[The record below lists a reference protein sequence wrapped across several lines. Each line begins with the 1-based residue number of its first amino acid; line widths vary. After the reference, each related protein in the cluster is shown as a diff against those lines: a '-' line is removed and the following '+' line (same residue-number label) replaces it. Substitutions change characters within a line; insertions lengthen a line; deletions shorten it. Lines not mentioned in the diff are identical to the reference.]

1 VAQKQIYTLYNGMEV
16 KLPVGLS
23 QDEADNLIAKA
34 LPGVALGAGTFYDL
48 EKEFDISSSVDNAGL
63 RFDLAL
69 AKDNPKEA
77 KAVLDARLGKDGW
90 GLSDFGEFYANPIGL
105 RRLGMEPKDNRKVLI
120 DGISNNVYD
129 LVDLVPEIATGV
141 GALAAELLV
150 PVPGTG
156 AAGAAAVGGF
166 LSSFT
171 ARQLVARSVAAGAGD
186 VTANLGLEAVQT
198 YRGNQYED
206 LGEILSDAGTQGA
219 VVAAASLGLGLPF
232 TAIAPVAGKIKNV
245 AKENIDNVTTNQ
257 GIAVTAESAKQ
268 ARQEAVDFLRAQG
281 VPENEIQDI
290 VPLITL
296 KHQLGDSGN
305 LFAKFAIVSEGAGAK
320 NLADSL
326 PAKGLEFLDKIDS
339 FFRQGQAAGR
349 NPAEIAK
356 QLRETLTQA
365 ELQTAKN
372 IQKEIDTAY
381 KQMSKTSVQRDR
393 AEIGDLIELQAN
405 NQLRYMM
412 KNFDESPELYASPDL
427 DLDNL
432 YKTTVD
438 GDLVADLINK
448 LSGEYSRGAED
459 VIAILNKTSNGLGD
473 RLQKVIDIEDGFA
486 VAKKADEAISEL
498 DDLITEIGLGKGFA
512 ADLAAYTNRSSK
524 EAKEEIASVTARD
537 LYELDRAIRQNI
549 YKGRLDRNGIREGVI
564 ASKEILDT
572 MDEIVSPDFSAT
584 FRQVNADYKKAIA
597 PFAKGLGKFENSTA
611 QTVPEYVKD
620 LVTGRK
626 TQVFAEL
633 VETLDDMLTG
643 IEKAGGKA
651 ANVMSADEVLGEV
664 ATQYMRYHRDR
675 FNLTRASLDTDDIP
689 TLRQNAREALKQ
701 IDDLKNRETTP
712 RAKKAFN
719 RLFNNQAF
727 TEYRKAL
734 ESLSKGNVR
743 AAEKL
748 KMQLSYEEAGQFV
761 DNIAKLGRNLRDA
774 DLDTAV
780 EQYRAIKAIEPR
792 GTDFYNL
799 MLYSEIFD
807 RVKKIAGQNPQTRN
821 QALKAWADDIVA
833 ANNVSPA
840 ALKELLGSGKEG
852 TKDLYK
858 PLMQMANVI
867 QGGFNLDPTAGAISA
882 AGQPLMGIRG
892 LINFSAGAALKP
904 VVFMGMLKSYAPGGR
919 SWKAVNAAINGGES
933 IEQVAKNSKLNKNA
947 QVALKAANAGAAKIL
962 AGRDGLF
969 AASVAAYMNEA
980 DERLPNENTPVVPV
994 RQRTGAEAEAE
1005 RQAEQQQQQSAL
1017 SADTGIAAIQQIASM
1032 LQPQQIQGVGTSGL
1046 EEGAQIARSAA

>member
-1 VAQKQIYTLYNGMEV
+1 LAEREIYTLYNGMEV
-16 KLPVGLS
+16 QLPAGLS
-23 QDEADNLIAKA
+23 DTEAENLIAKA
-34 LPGVALGAGTFYDL
+34 LPSVAFGKGVAYDVS
-48 EKEFDISSSVDNAGL
+48 EEYDMRSSVDNAGL

-77 KAVLDARLGKDGW
+77 KAVMDARLGKDGW

-120 DGISNNVYD
+120 DGIENNVYD

-141 GALAAELLV
+141 GALAAELLI

-171 ARQLVARSVAAGAGD
+171 ARQLVARSIAGGAGD
-186 VTANLGLEAVQT
+186 VTANLGLEAIQT

-232 TAIAPVAGKIKNV
+232 TAIGPVAGKIKNV
-245 AKENIDNVTTNQ
+245 AKENIDNVTTNR

-339 FFRQGQAAGR
+339 FFRQGQAAGKT
-349 NPAEIAK
+349 PAQIAQELK
-356 QLRETLTQA
+356 ASLNKA

-438 GDLVADLINK
+438 NDLVADLVNN
-448 LSGEYSRGAED
+448 LSKEYTRSAED
-459 VIAILNKTSNGLGD
+459 VISILNKTSNGLGTK
-473 RLQKVIDIEDGFA
+473 LQKVIDIEDGFA
-486 VAKKADEAISEL
+486 VAKKADDAASDVVSQL
-498 DDLITEIGLGKGFA
+498 GLGKQFA
-512 ADLAAYTNRSSK
+512 DDLAAFTNRSSK
-524 EAKEEIASVTARD
+524 EAEKQIASITARD
-537 LYELDRAIRQNI
+537 LYELDRSIRQNI

-572 MDEIVSPDFSAT
+572 MDNIVSPDFSTT
-584 FRQVNADYKKAIA
+584 FRQVNADYKKAIT

-675 FNLTRASLDTDDIP
+675 FNLTTAKLSTDDIP
-689 TLRQNAREALKQ
+689 TLRQNAKEALKQ

-734 ESLSKGNVR
+734 ENLSKGNVR

-821 QALKAWADDIVA
+821 QALKGWADDIVS

-840 ALKELLGSGKEG
+840 ALKELLGGGKEG

-882 AGQPLMGIRG
+882 AGQPLMGLRG

-919 SWKAVNAAINGGES
+919 SWKAINAAINGGQS
-933 IEQVAKNSKLNKNA
+933 IEQVAKNSNLNKNA
-947 QVALKAANAGAAKIL
+947 QIALKAANYSAAKIL

-994 RQRTGAEAEAE
+994 RQRTGAEVEAE
-1005 RQAEQQQQQSAL
+1005 RQAEQQQQQQSMVPT
-1017 SADTGIAAIQQIASM
+1017 DTGLAAIQKIASM
-1032 LQPQQIQGVGTSGL
+1032 IQGVGTSGL
-1046 EEGAQIARSAA
+1046 KEGADIARSVA

>member
-1 VAQKQIYTLYNGMEV
+1 LAEREIYTLYNGMEV
-16 KLPVGLS
+16 QLPAGLS
-23 QDEADNLIAKA
+23 DTEAENLIAKA
-34 LPGVALGAGTFYDL
+34 LPSVAFGKGVAYDVS
-48 EKEFDISSSVDNAGL
+48 EEYDMRSSVDNAGL

-77 KAVLDARLGKDGW
+77 KAVMDARLGKDGW

-120 DGISNNVYD
+120 DGIENNVYD

-171 ARQLVARSVAAGAGD
+171 ARQLVARSIAGGAGD
-186 VTANLGLEAVQT
+186 VTANLGLEAIQT

-232 TAIAPVAGKIKNV
+232 TAIGPVAGKIKNV
-245 AKENIDNVTTNQ
+245 AKENIDNVTTNR

-339 FFRQGQAAGR
+339 FFRQGQAAGKT
-349 NPAEIAK
+349 PAQIAQELK
-356 QLRETLTQA
+356 ASLNKA

-438 GDLVADLINK
+438 NDLVADLVNN
-448 LSGEYSRGAED
+448 LSKEYTRSAED
-459 VIAILNKTSNGLGD
+459 VISILNKTSNGLGTK
-473 RLQKVIDIEDGFA
+473 LQKVIDIEDGFA
-486 VAKKADEAISEL
+486 VAKKADDAASDVVSQL
-498 DDLITEIGLGKGFA
+498 GLGKQFA
-512 ADLAAYTNRSSK
+512 DDLAAFTNRSSK
-524 EAKEEIASVTARD
+524 EAEKQIASITARD
-537 LYELDRAIRQNI
+537 LYELDRSIRQNI

-572 MDEIVSPDFSAT
+572 MDNIVSPDFSTT
-584 FRQVNADYKKAIA
+584 FRQVNADYKKAIT

-675 FNLTRASLDTDDIP
+675 FNLTTAKLSTDDIP
-689 TLRQNAREALKQ
+689 TLRQNAKEALKQ

-734 ESLSKGNVR
+734 ENLSKGNVR

-821 QALKAWADDIVA
+821 QALKGWADDIVS

-840 ALKELLGSGKEG
+840 ALKELLGGGKEG

-882 AGQPLMGIRG
+882 AGQPLMGLRG

-919 SWKAVNAAINGGES
+919 SWKAINAAINGGQS
-933 IEQVAKNSKLNKNA
+933 IEQVAKNSNLNKNA
-947 QVALKAANAGAAKIL
+947 QIALKAANYSAAKIL

-1005 RQAEQQQQQSAL
+1005 RQPEQKQQQQSMVPT
-1017 SADTGIAAIQQIASM
+1017 DTGLAAIQKIASM
-1032 LQPQQIQGVGTSGL
+1032 IQGVGTSGL
-1046 EEGAQIARSAA
+1046 EEGANIARSVA

>member
-1 VAQKQIYTLYNGMEV
+1 MAQKQIYTLYNGMEV

-48 EKEFDISSSVDNAGL
+48 EKEFDISSSVDHAGL

-69 AKDNPKEA
+69 AKNNPKEA
-77 KAVLDARLGKDGW
+77 KAVMDARLGKDGW
-90 GLSDFGEFYANPIGL
+90 GLSEFGEFFANPIGL
-105 RRLGMEPKDNRKVLI
+105 RRLGIEPKDNRKVLI
-120 DGISNNVYD
+120 DGIENNVYD

-171 ARQLVARSVAAGAGD
+171 ARQLVARSIAAGAGD
-186 VTANLGLEAVQT
+186 VTANLGLEAIQT

-232 TAIAPVAGKIKNV
+232 TAIAPVAGKIKSV

-268 ARQEAVDFLRAQG
+268 ARQDAVAFLKAQG
-281 VPENEIQDI
+281 VPDEEIKEI

-305 LFAKFAIVSEGAGAK
+305 LFAKFAIVAEGAGAK

-326 PAKGLEFLDKIDS
+326 PANGLKFLDKIDG
-339 FFRQGQAAGR
+339 FFRQGQAAKKP
-349 NPAEIAK
+349 PAQIAQELK
-356 QLRETLTQA
+356 ASLTQA

-438 GDLVADLINK
+438 GDLVADLINN
-448 LSGEYSRGAED
+448 LSKEYTRSAED
-459 VIAILNKTSNGLGD
+459 VISILNKTSNGLGTK
-473 RLQKVIDIEDGFA
+473 LQKVVDIEDGFA
-486 VAKKADEAISEL
+486 VAKKADDAASDVASEP
-498 DDLITEIGLGKGFA
+498 GLGKQFVN
-512 ADLAAYTNRSSK
+512 DLAAFTNRSSK
-524 EAKEEIASVTARD
+524 EAEKQIASITARD
-537 LYELDRAIRQNI
+537 LYELDRSIRQNI

-572 MDEIVSPDFSAT
+572 MDEIVSPDFSTT
-584 FRQVNADYKKAIA
+584 FRQVNADYKKAIT

-701 IDDLKNRETTP
+701 IDQLKNRETTP

-727 TEYRKAL
+727 AEYRKAL
-734 ESLSKGNVR
+734 ENLSKGNVR

-840 ALKELLGSGKEG
+840 ALKELMGSGKEG

-892 LINFSAGAALKP
+892 LLNFSAGAALKP
-904 VVFMGMLKSYAPGGR
+904 VVFMGMLKSYAPGGT
-919 SWKAVNAAINGGES
+919 SWKAVNASINGGES

-969 AASVAAYMNEA
+969 AASVAAYLNEA

-994 RQRTGAEAEAE
+994 RQRTGAEAETE

>member
-1 VAQKQIYTLYNGMEV
+1 MAEREIYTLYNGMEV
-16 KLPVGLS
+16 QLPAGLS
-23 QDEADNLIAKA
+23 DAEAENLIAKA
-34 LPGVALGAGTFYDL
+34 LPSVAFGKGVAYDVS
-48 EKEFDISSSVDNAGL
+48 EEYDMKSSVDHAGL

-69 AKDNPKEA
+69 AKGNPKEA

-105 RRLGMEPKDNRKVLI
+105 RRLGIEPKDNRKVLI
-120 DGISNNVYD
+120 DGIENNVYD
-129 LVDLVPEIATGV
+129 IVDIVPEIATGV

-150 PVPGTG
+150 PLPGTG

-166 LSSFT
+166 LASLGT
-171 ARQLVARSVAAGAGD
+171 RQLVARSLAAGAGD
-186 VTANLGLEAVQT
+186 VTANLGLEAIQT

-206 LGEILSDAGTQGA
+206 LGEILSSAGTQGA
-219 VVAAASLGLGLPF
+219 VVAAATLGLGLPLA
-232 TAIAPVAGKIKNV
+232 AIGPLAGKMKNV
-245 AKENIDNVTTNQ
+245 AKENIDNVTANQ

-268 ARQEAVDFLRAQG
+268 ARRDAVAFLRAQG
-281 VPENEIQDI
+281 VPEKEIEEI

-326 PAKGLEFLDKIDS
+326 PAKGLEFLDKMDS

-349 NPAEIAK
+349 NPADIAR
-356 QLRETLTQA
+356 QLRETLTKA
-365 ELQTAKN
+365 ELETAQK
-372 IQKEIDTAY
+372 IQNQIDTAY
-381 KQMSKTSVQRDR
+381 KQMSRTSVQRDR

-412 KNFDESPELYASPDL
+412 KNFDESAELYASPDL
-427 DLDNL
+427 NIDGLYQTIVDN
-432 YKTTVD
+432 
-438 GDLVADLINK
+438 DLVADLINK
-448 LSGEYSRGAED
+448 FSGEYSRSAED
-459 VIAILNKTSNGLGD
+459 VIAILNKTSNGLGN

-549 YKGRLDRNGIREGVI
+549 YKGRLDRNGMREGVI

-572 MDEIVSPDFSAT
+572 MDGIVSPNFST
-584 FRQVNADYKKAIA
+584 KFREVNAEYKKAIT

-611 QTVPEYVKD
+611 QTIPDYVRD

-626 TQVFAEL
+626 TEVFAEL

-643 IEKAGGKA
+643 IQKAGGKA
-651 ANVMSADEVLGEV
+651 ANVMNADEVLGEI
-664 ATQYMRYHRDR
+664 ATQYMRYHRDQ
-675 FNLTRASLDTDDIP
+675 FNLTRTALDTGDIP
-689 TLRQNAREALKQ
+689 TLRQNAREALAQ
-701 IDDLKNRETTP
+701 IDNLKNRETTA
-712 RAKKAFN
+712 RARKAFD
-719 RLFNNQAF
+719 RLFNNSAF
-727 TEYRKAL
+727 EQYRKAL
-734 ESLSKGNVR
+734 QDLSKGNVR
-743 AAEKL
+743 AVEKL

-761 DNIAKLGRNLRDA
+761 DNVAKIGRNLRDA
-774 DLDTAV
+774 DLDAAV
-780 EQYRAIKAIEPR
+780 QQYRAIGAIEPR

-904 VVFMGMLKSYAPGGR
+904 VVFMGMLKSYAPGGA
-919 SWKAVNAAINGGES
+919 SWKAVNAAINGGQS

>member
-1 VAQKQIYTLYNGMEV
+1 MAQKQIYTLYNGMEV

-48 EKEFDISSSVDNAGL
+48 EKEFDISSSVDHAGL

-90 GLSDFGEFYANPIGL
+90 GLSDFGEFFANPIGL
-105 RRLGMEPKDNRKVLI
+105 RRLGIEPKDNRKVLI
-120 DGISNNVYD
+120 DGIENNVYD

-171 ARQLVARSVAAGAGD
+171 ARQLVARSIAAGAGD
-186 VTANLGLEAVQT
+186 VTANLGLEAIQT

-232 TAIAPVAGKIKNV
+232 TAIAPVAGKIKSV

-339 FFRQGQAAGR
+339 FFRQGQAAGKT
-349 NPAEIAK
+349 PAQIAQELK
-356 QLRETLTQA
+356 ASLTQA

-381 KQMSKTSVQRDR
+381 KKMSKTTVEKDR
-393 AEIGDLIELQAN
+393 AEIADLIDKHAN
-405 NQLRYMM
+405 IQLKYLMR
-412 KNFDESPELYASPDL
+412 NFDESPELYASPDL

-432 YKTTVD
+432 YKTTVE
-438 GDLVADLINK
+438 GDLVADLINN
-448 LSGEYSRGAED
+448 LSKEYTRSAED
-459 VIAILNKTSNGLGD
+459 VISILNKTSNGLGTK
-473 RLQKVIDIEDGFA
+473 LQKVVDIEDGFA
-486 VAKKADEAISEL
+486 IAKKADDAASDIASEL
-498 DDLITEIGLGKGFA
+498 GLGKQFA
-512 ADLAAYTNRSSK
+512 DDLAAFTNRSSK
-524 EAKEEIASVTARD
+524 EAEEQIASITARD

-549 YKGRLDRNGIREGVI
+549 YKGRLDRTGIREGVI

-572 MDEIVSPDFSAT
+572 MDEIVSPDFSTT
-584 FRQVNADYKKAIA
+584 FRQVNADYKKAIT
-597 PFAKGLGKFENSTA
+597 PFAKGLNKFENSTA
-611 QTVPEYVKD
+611 QTVPDYVKD

-633 VETLDDMLTG
+633 VENLDDMLTG

-651 ANVMSADEVLGEV
+651 ANAMSADQVLGEI

-689 TLRQNAREALKQ
+689 TLRQNAREALQQ
-701 IDDLKNRETTP
+701 IDQLKNRETTA

-727 TEYRKAL
+727 EQYREAL
-734 ESLSKGNVR
+734 ENLSKGNVR

-761 DNIAKLGRNLRDA
+761 DNIAKLGRNLKEA

-780 EQYRAIKAIEPR
+780 EQYRAIKAIEPK

-840 ALKELLGSGKEG
+840 ALKELLGGGKEG
-852 TKDLYK
+852 TRDLYK

-892 LINFSAGAALKP
+892 LLNFSAGAALKP
-904 VVFMGMLKSYAPGGR
+904 VVFMGMLKSYAPGGP
-919 SWKAVNAAINGGES
+919 SWRAVNAAINGGES

-947 QVALKAANAGAAKIL
+947 QIALKAANQGAAKIL

-980 DERLPNENTPVVPV
+980 DERLPNENTPMVPV

-1005 RQAEQQQQQSAL
+1005 RQAEQQKQQAAL
-1017 SADTGIAAIQQIASM
+1017 SPDTGIAAIQQIASM
-1032 LQPQQIQGVGTSGL
+1032 LQPQSIQGVGTSAL
-1046 EEGAQIARSAA
+1046 EEGAAIARSAA

>member
-1 VAQKQIYTLYNGMEV
+1 MAEREIYTLYNGMEV
-16 KLPVGLS
+16 QLPAGLS
-23 QDEADNLIAKA
+23 DTEAENLIAKA
-34 LPGVALGAGTFYDL
+34 LPSVAFGKGVAYDVS
-48 EKEFDISSSVDNAGL
+48 EEYDMRSSVDNAGL

-120 DGISNNVYD
+120 DGIENNVYD

-171 ARQLVARSVAAGAGD
+171 ARQLVARSIAAGAGD
-186 VTANLGLEAVQT
+186 VTANLGLEAIQT

-232 TAIAPVAGKIKNV
+232 TAIGPVAGKIKNV

-427 DLDNL
+427 DLENL

-438 GDLVADLINK
+438 GDLVADLINN
-448 LSGEYSRGAED
+448 LSKEYTRSAED
-459 VIAILNKTSNGLGD
+459 VISILNKTSNGLGTK
-473 RLQKVIDIEDGFA
+473 LQKVVDIEDGFA
-486 VAKKADEAISEL
+486 IAKKADDAAADLVSEL
-498 DDLITEIGLGKGFA
+498 GLGKQFVN
-512 ADLAAYTNRSSK
+512 DLAAFTNRSSK
-524 EAKEEIASVTARD
+524 EAEKQVASITARD
-537 LYELDRAIRQNI
+537 LYELDRSIRQNI

-572 MDEIVSPDFSAT
+572 MDEIVSPDFSTT
-584 FRQVNADYKKAIA
+584 FRQVNADYKKAIT

-734 ESLSKGNVR
+734 ENLSKGNVR

-821 QALKAWADDIVA
+821 QALKGWADDIVA

-882 AGQPLMGIRG
+882 AGQPLMGLRG

-919 SWKAVNAAINGGES
+919 SWKAINAAINGGQS
-933 IEQVAKNSKLNKNA
+933 IEQVAKNSNLNKNA
-947 QVALKAANAGAAKIL
+947 QIALKAANASAAKIL

-994 RQRTGAEAEAE
+994 RQRTGAEVEAE
-1005 RQAEQQQQQSAL
+1005 RQAEQKQQQQSMVPT
-1017 SADTGIAAIQQIASM
+1017 DTGLAAIQQIASM
-1032 LQPQQIQGVGTSGL
+1032 IQGVGTSGL
-1046 EEGAQIARSAA
+1046 KEGADIARSVA

>member
-1 VAQKQIYTLYNGMEV
+1 MAEREIYTLYNGMEV
-16 KLPVGLS
+16 QLPAGLS
-23 QDEADNLIAKA
+23 DTEAENLIAKA
-34 LPGVALGAGTFYDL
+34 LPSVAFGKGVAYDVS
-48 EKEFDISSSVDNAGL
+48 EEYDMRSSVDNAGL

-105 RRLGMEPKDNRKVLI
+105 RRLGIEPKDNRKVLI
-120 DGISNNVYD
+120 DGIENNVYD

-171 ARQLVARSVAAGAGD
+171 ARQLVARSIAGGAGD
-186 VTANLGLEAVQT
+186 VTANLGLEAIQT

-232 TAIAPVAGKIKNV
+232 TAIGPVAGKIKNV
-245 AKENIDNVTTNQ
+245 AKENIDNVTTNR

-339 FFRQGQAAGR
+339 FFRQGQAAGKT
-349 NPAEIAK
+349 PAQIAQELK
-356 QLRETLTQA
+356 ASLNKA

-427 DLDNL
+427 DLENL

-438 GDLVADLINK
+438 NDLVADLVNN
-448 LSGEYSRGAED
+448 LSKEYTRSAED
-459 VIAILNKTSNGLGD
+459 VISILNKTSNGLGTK
-473 RLQKVIDIEDGFA
+473 LQKVIDIEDGFA
-486 VAKKADEAISEL
+486 VAKKADDAASDVVSQL
-498 DDLITEIGLGKGFA
+498 GLGKQFA
-512 ADLAAYTNRSSK
+512 DDLAAFTNRSSK
-524 EAKEEIASVTARD
+524 EAEKQIASITARD
-537 LYELDRAIRQNI
+537 LYELDRSIRQNI

-572 MDEIVSPDFSAT
+572 MDNIVSPDFSTT
-584 FRQVNADYKKAIA
+584 FRQVNADYKKAIT

-675 FNLTRASLDTDDIP
+675 FNLTTAKLSTDDIP
-689 TLRQNAREALKQ
+689 TLRQNAKEALKQ

-734 ESLSKGNVR
+734 ENLSKGNVR

-821 QALKAWADDIVA
+821 QALKGWADDIVA

-840 ALKELLGSGKEG
+840 ALKELLGGGKEG

-882 AGQPLMGIRG
+882 AGQPLMGLRG

-919 SWKAVNAAINGGES
+919 SWKAINAAINGGQS
-933 IEQVAKNSKLNKNA
+933 IEQVAKNSNLNKNA
-947 QVALKAANAGAAKIL
+947 QIALKAANYSAAKIL

-1005 RQAEQQQQQSAL
+1005 RQPEQKQQQQSMVPT
-1017 SADTGIAAIQQIASM
+1017 DTGLAAIQKIASM
-1032 LQPQQIQGVGTSGL
+1032 IQGVGTSGL
-1046 EEGAQIARSAA
+1046 EEGANIARSVA